1 MAGGNASASENQE
14 RAAAWPRRTRRIF
27 VPFRPAGCPPMAAQ
41 IPRSGVCHRI
51 WSRGRAPAFLWAVA
65 TPAPAKIR
73 SRLRLGRAERD
84 GFSCLSARRVARR
97 WRRKSRAA
105 GFVIESGAGVEPRL
119 FLWAVATPAPAK
131 IRSRLR
137 QTNEA
142 KNIWPGGICGMPP
155 GQHCP
160 EQFQPGEVEQQ
171 GRRGRQ
177 TVPLKGQR
185 IHRRGCAFAEGC
197 RL

>member
-1 MAGGNASASENQE
+1 M
-14 RAAAWPRRTRRIF
+14 
-27 VPFRPAGCPPMAAQ
+27 
-41 IPRSGVCHRI
+41 
-51 WSRGRAPAFLWAVA
+51 
-65 TPAPAKIR
+65 PAPAKIR

-84 GFSCLSARRVARR
+84 GFSCLTARRVARR

-105 GFVIESGAGVEPRL
+105 GFVIESGAGVLPRL
-119 FLWAVATPAPAK
+119 FYGRWPCQRQRKSGAGCGLAEPNATDFRALPPGGPPDDGGANPAQRDLSSNLEPGYGLPRLFYGRWPCQRHRKSGAGCDRQTRQKIFGPAASVVCRRAN
-131 IRSRLR
+131 IVLR
-137 QTNEA
+137 QF
-142 KNIWPGGICGMPP
+142 P
-155 GQHCP
+155 
-160 EQFQPGEVEQQ
+160 PGEVELQ

>member
-1 MAGGNASASENQE
+1 M
-14 RAAAWPRRTRRIF
+14 
-27 VPFRPAGCPPMAAQ
+27 
-41 IPRSGVCHRI
+41 
-51 WSRGRAPAFLWAVA
+51 
-65 TPAPAKIR
+65 PAPAKIR

-84 GFSCLSARRVARR
+84 GFSCLTARRVAQR

-105 GFVIESGAGVEPRL
+105 GFVIESGAGVWFTPA
-119 FLWAVATPAPAK
+119 FLWAVAVPAPAK

-160 EQFQPGEVEQQ
+160 EAVPA
-171 GRRGRQ
+171 RRGGTARTQRQ
-177 TVPLKGQR
+177 ANSSAKGAADTQKGLCVCRGLPSVIFRSANTGSLKISFYTGELSTV
-185 IHRRGCAFAEGC
+185 CALNLAP
-197 RL
+197 